1 MDEERYRQGL
11 QVRREVLGADYV
23 DAQLAKG
30 SDDFGEPMQQM
41 VTEFCWGGLW
51 TRDGL
56 SRRERSLM
64 NLVMLMALN
73 RGHEFKLHVRGALNN
88 GLTAEDIREAI
99 LHASAYLG
107 LPAAVEATRLARE
120 VLAEAGLT
128 PP

>member
-30 SDDFGEPMQQM
+30 SDAFGEPMQQM

>member
-30 SDDFGEPMQQM
+30 SDAFGEPMQQM
-41 VTEFCWGGLW
+41 VTEFCWGGIW
-51 TRDGL
+51 TREGL

-73 RGHEFKLHVRGALNN
+73 RSHEFKLHVRGALNN

-120 VLAEAGLT
+120 VLAEADLT